1 MNLQELFRREVA
13 KKPIYV
19 PGKSVDEMKREYNI
33 DKIVKVGSNEN
44 PLGPSPM
51 AVRAV
56 QEAAATMNLYPDD
69 YGYRLKEK
77 LAQKHDLDVKNIVL
91 GNGGTEILKM
101 FAECFINEGDEAIVP
116 STTYNKYATEVGFLG
131 GVPVVV
137 PTKEN
142 FAIDV
147 EGMVKAVTDKTK
159 LLFICNPNN
168 PTGNIVPK
176 EQIKW
181 LIENTPE
188 HVTIILDEAYY
199 DYAIFSDEYEDTRP
213 YLDQRETL
221 VILRTFS
228 KSAGLA
234 GVRIGYALANE
245 EIATALNRT
254 KLTFGVN
261 CFALAAGIAA
271 LDDTEHIETA
281 KTLNRRSIEMM
292 EAYFEKR
299 GLPYVKSYANFIF
312 VDVQRDVREV
322 YNELLKLGVV
332 TRGGHLWKLDHWLR
346 ISTTTEENTQ
356 IILDALEKVLFGEG

>member
-1 MNLQELFRREVA
+1 M
-13 KKPIYV
+13 
-19 PGKSVDEMKREYNI
+19 
-33 DKIVKVGSNEN
+33 
-44 PLGPSPM
+44 SP
-51 AVRAV
+51 
-56 QEAAATMNLYPDD
+56 
-69 YGYRLKEK
+69 
-77 LAQKHDLDVKNIVL
+77 
-91 GNGGTEILKM
+91 
-101 FAECFINEGDEAIVP
+101 
-116 STTYNKYATEVGFLG
+116 
-131 GVPVVV
+131 
-137 PTKEN
+137 
-142 FAIDV
+142 
-147 EGMVKAVTDKTK
+147 
-159 LLFICNPNN
+159 
-168 PTGNIVPK
+168 
-176 EQIKW
+176 
-181 LIENTPE
+181 
-188 HVTIILDEAYY
+188 ILDEAYY

-281 KTLNRRSIEMM
+281 KALNRRSIEMM